1 MLKVFQV
8 CFTTGVLFS
17 VLSFIMGRIS
27 DFTHMGV
34 DTEMDVDIDTDFNTD
49 TNFDAGA
56 DMSLEV
62 DAEPDLSILGEA
74 PELPVSPLKPIV
86 ITTFVT
92 VFGGIG
98 MICTINGL
106 SQVTAAVIAFI
117 SGAAAAFLLYRFII
131 VPLYRAQNTSA
142 ISQKELRGALAKVTL
157 AIRGSLFGK
166 ISYTVGGNTYSAPA
180 RSIDGEDIERGI
192 PVVIINIE
200 KNTFYVKRIK
210 GGY

>member
-1 MLKVFQV
+1 MLKIFQV
-8 CFTTGVLFS
+8 CFVTGVLFS
-17 VLSFIMGRIS
+17 ILSFIMGRMS
-27 DFTHMGV
+27 DFFHMGV
-34 DTEMDVDIDTDFNTD
+34 DTEIDVDIDTDFNIDTD
-49 TNFDAGA
+49 FDVDTDIGV
-56 DMSLEV
+56 DIEV
-62 DAEPDLSILGEA
+62 

-106 SQVTAAVIAFI
+106 TQPAAAVIALI
-117 SGAAAAFLLYRFII
+117 SGAVAAFLLYRFII
-131 VPLYRAQNTSA
+131 VPIYRAQNTSA

-157 AIRGSLFGK
+157 AIKGSLFGK
-166 ISYTVGGNTYSAPA
+166 ISYTSKGNTYSAPA
-180 RSIDGEDIERGI
+180 RSIDGEDIERGV

>member
-1 MLKVFQV
+1 
-8 CFTTGVLFS
+8 
-17 VLSFIMGRIS
+17 MGRIS

-34 DTEMDVDIDTDFNTD
+34 DTGTDVDIDTDFNTD
-49 TNFDAGA
+49 TGFD
-56 DMSLEV
+56 V
-62 DAEPDLSILGEA
+62 DTDISVDGDVELDISISGEA
-74 PELPVSPLKPIV
+74 PEFSVSPLKPIV

-106 SQVTAAVIAFI
+106 SQAPAAVIALI

-131 VPLYRAQNTSA
+131 VPIYRAQNTSA

-157 AIRGSLFGK
+157 AIKGSLFGK
-166 ISYTVGGNTYSAPA
+166 ISYTVSGNTYSAPA

-200 KNTFYVKRIK
+200 KNTFYVKKIK

>member
-1 MLKVFQV
+1 MLKIFQV
-8 CFTTGVLFS
+8 CFVTGVLFS

-34 DTEMDVDIDTDFNTD
+34 DTDIDADIDTDFNAD
-49 TNFDAGA
+49 T
-56 DMSLEV
+56 DMSVEV
-62 DAEPDLSILGEA
+62 DAELDLSTSGEV

-98 MICTINGL
+98 MICTIKGFP
-106 SQVTAAVIAFI
+106 QAKAAVIALI
-117 SGAAAAFLLYRFII
+117 SGAAAAYLLYRFII

-142 ISQKELRGALAKVTL
+142 ISQKELRGALAKVSL
-157 AIRGSLFGK
+157 AIKGNLFGK
-166 ISYTVGGNTYSAPA
+166 ITYTVSGNSYSAPA
-180 RSIDGEDIERGI
+180 RSIDGKDIERGV

-210 GGY
+210 GGF